1 MLEKL
6 HPDVASFVLSAFGH
20 RDGSAM
26 SELSWSP
33 KALTLFQDLMESGP
47 PAAFK
52 ESATRAVWGAAMNAA
67 RRRGGKTVEEADVAS
82 GCLRV
87 APPAFRPN
95 VVANLERRGVL
106 AEQVPLFTCDSATNL
121 PGSGARAAAQANSP
135 PDPGASAW
143 ERIHERII
151 PYRDETERIIG
162 KQAQKGSCRILDLAC
177 GTGRHLIEAAR
188 LGHRCTGIDQQAW
201 KIERAQAHSAQLG
214 LDAEFLCGDLRTLTV
229 PAIYDIVVCLY
240 AMSTMKTDADI
251 AAVFATVDQALL
263 PTGRFVFNVLNRDA
277 ISGANP
283 LSSDGH
289 LRTFAKDEI
298 LGHARKAGFEL
309 LDITLFDVA
318 DTKDL
323 DIFLSMRR
331 MTTDGG

>member
-1 MLEKL
+1 
-6 HPDVASFVLSAFGH
+6 
-20 RDGSAM
+20 M
-26 SELSWSP
+26 SDLSWSP
-33 KALTLFQDLMESGP
+33 KALELFQDLMETGP

-52 ESATRAVWGAAMNAA
+52 ESATRAVWGAAMNVA
-67 RRRGGKTVEEADVAS
+67 RRRGGETVEEIDVAS

-87 APPAFRPN
+87 APPVFRPN
-95 VVANLERRGVL
+95 VVANLERRGIL
-106 AEQVPLFTCDSATNL
+106 AGQEPSSARENSVMSTSSDA
-121 PGSGARAAAQANSP
+121 PTAQTTP
-135 PDPGASAW
+135 PPNPGASAW

-162 KQAQKGSCRILDLAC
+162 KQSQKDSCRILDLAC

-201 KIERAQAHSAQLG
+201 KIERAQAHSAELG
-214 LDAEFLCGDLRTLTV
+214 LDAEFLCGDLRTLAV
-229 PAIYDIVVCLY
+229 PAIYELVVCLY

-277 ISGANP
+277 IISGVNP

-289 LRTFAKDEI
+289 LRTFTKDEI

-309 LDITLFDVA
+309 LDMTLFDVA

-331 MTTDGG
+331 VTANGC